1 MMSPD
6 GIVAM
11 VMQMKPP
18 LEIRNT
24 PTAMQW
30 RIKQAV
36 YLTMQN
42 MMDEMMEPIRKT
54 TGGYWR

>member
-54 TGGYWR
+54 TGGHWK

>member
-1 MMSPD
+1 MSPD

-42 MMDEMMEPIRKT
+42 MMDEVMQSTKQSIGR
-54 TGGYWR
+54 YW